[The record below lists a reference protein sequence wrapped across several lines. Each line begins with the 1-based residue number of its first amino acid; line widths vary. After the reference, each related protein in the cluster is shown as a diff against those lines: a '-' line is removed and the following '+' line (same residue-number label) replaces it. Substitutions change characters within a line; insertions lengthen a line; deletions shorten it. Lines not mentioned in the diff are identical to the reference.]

1 MNMEKK
7 MRRELFAVLV
17 MAVLILRTAALT
29 DPLLKAFCSAQ
40 KDCAPQVRRNSL
52 RQLALIFQSLLLFFA
67 VAESRRR
74 ERGAKQV
81 ST

>member
-52 RQLALIFQSLLLFFA
+52 RQLALIFQSLLLFFHA
-67 VAESRRR
+67 GEK
-74 ERGAKQV
+74 EEQNK
-81 ST
+81 